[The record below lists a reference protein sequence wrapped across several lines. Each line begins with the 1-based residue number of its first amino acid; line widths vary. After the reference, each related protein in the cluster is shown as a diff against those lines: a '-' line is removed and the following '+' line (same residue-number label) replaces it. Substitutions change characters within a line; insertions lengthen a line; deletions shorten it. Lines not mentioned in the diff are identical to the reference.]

1 MDYASELQ
9 TIVDTAVSLAESA
22 KRLQEAIGRNKRR
35 GGPRD
40 GRPSTRHKLRQMKV
54 GEVIRVPVNEIGYT
68 SIRNAASTLAL
79 ETGQTYS
86 VHLERKEKMYEITR
100 TS

>member
-35 GGPRD
+35 GGH

-54 GEVIRVPVNEIGYT
+54 GEVIKVPVNEIGYT
-68 SIRNAASTLAL
+68 SIRNAASMLAL